1 MDSQIILSELRDK
14 LPKDSESIQ
23 CLKEKLDKLDDK
35 QRGDVFSK
43 ISLLNL
49 KSPKLVFW
57 VGSFLFGSIGVG
69 RFMIGDTLLGG
80 IRLALVILSIFF
92 DIISDG
98 TNPILHGLALWMNLA
113 IWIWWI
119 VDLFIV
125 GKKLRKQNLEK
136 IMQIL

>member
-1 MDSQIILSELRDK
+1 MIMTSLQDK
-14 LPKDSESIQ
+14 LPKDLDSMQIF
-23 CLKEKLDKLDDK
+23 KEKLDKLDDK
-35 QRGDVFSK
+35 QKDDMFAK
-43 ISLLNL
+43 ISMLNL

-57 VGSFLFGSIGVG
+57 VGSFLFGNIGVG

-80 IRLALVILSIFF
+80 IRLTLVALSIIFE
-92 DIISDG
+92 IISDG
-98 TNPILHGLALWMNLA
+98 TNPILHGLALWINLA
-113 IWIWWI
+113 VWIWWI